1 MAVNKDQTYAGIDD
15 DAELARQLIEEQKAK
30 EEAARKAAEE
40 TARKAAEETAGK
52 QTTTLA
58 PASKDEEL
66 SRKKD
71 FAALLEEK
79 IYNRDNGANNFD
91 AGDVAEAKRLG
102 ISGERLQAFVDKAV
116 ANRAAG
122 VGATYYKPTPLGS
135 APVEESKYATQAQ
148 TENFWGKVDKNT
160 QDQAAGVTGK
170 KESAQKFAPPAGTL
184 SGLDEL
190 SAMQDREFGTNTS
203 RGPRYIGTESGKWLR
218 AANRIERLGS
228 PSAANALRLEAGK
241 ILATEEGGVTTEAQG
256 KRKALQNV
264 QASLVAQKKKQIE
277 DQELLNKLEMIR
289 QNRAALSTG
298 KPLPYAAQ

>member
-40 TARKAAEETAGK
+40 VARK

-79 IYNRDNGANNFD
+79 IYNRDNGANDFD

-102 ISGERLQAFVDKAV
+102 ISGDRLQAFVDKAV

-122 VGATYYKPTPLGS
+122 VEATYYKSTPLGS
-135 APVEESKYATQAQ
+135 APVEESKYATQGQ
-148 TENFWGKVDKNT
+148 TENFWGKVDKNI

-170 KESAQKFAPPAGTL
+170 KESAQKIAPPAGTL

-203 RGPRYIGTESGKWLR
+203 REPRYIGTESGKWLR

-256 KRKALQNV
+256 RRKALQNV

>member
-58 PASKDEEL
+58 PDEEL

-79 IYNRDNGANNFD
+79 IYNRDNGANNYD
-91 AGDVAEAKRLG
+91 ADTDDGAEAKRLG
-102 ISGERLQAFVDKAV
+102 INGVRLQAFIDKAV

-122 VGATYYKPTPLGS
+122 VGPTYYKPTPLGS

-170 KESAQKFAPPAGTL
+170 KESAQKFVPPAGTL

-203 RGPRYIGTESGKWLR
+203 RGRYIGTESGKWLR

-228 PSAANALRLEAGK
+228 PSAAHALRLEAGK
-241 ILATEEGGVTTEAQG
+241 ILATEEGGITTEAQG